1 MSFEKEENYL
11 VFDIEHIKVTLLR
24 DSTTLKGNEVCL
36 RENKELFVKP
46 GK

>member
-11 VFDIEHIKVTLLR
+11 MFDIEHIKVTLLG